1 MAKCEICS
9 KKISETFLRKILG
22 TYIKDSKGKKHVIC
36 FECQKKFPK
45 KEDLRKNFLNKFI
58 AIKRGEVIASGN
70 SIEEVNK
77 ILERKNIDPA
87 KTVIEFVPE
96 EEGIM
101 VL

>member
-1 MAKCEICS
+1 MTASTLAMELKSLEADS
-9 KKISETFLRKILG
+9 ILFQ
-22 TYIKDSKGKKHVIC
+22 D
-36 FECQKKFPK
+36 K
-45 KEDLRKNFLNKFI
+45 KEDLRKNFLNKFV

-77 ILERKNIDPA
+77 ILERENIDPS

>member
-1 MAKCEICS
+1 MIANTLAMELK
-9 KKISETFLRKILG
+9 
-22 TYIKDSKGKKHVIC
+22 C
-36 FECQKKFPK
+36 FEADSISFQNK
-45 KEDLRKNFLNKFI
+45 KEDLRKNFLNKFV

-77 ILERKNIDPA
+77 ILERKNIDPS

>member
-1 MAKCEICS
+1 MIVDTLAMELK
-9 KKISETFLRKILG
+9 
-22 TYIKDSKGKKHVIC
+22 C
-36 FECQKKFPK
+36 FESDSILFQNK
-45 KEDLRKNFLNKFI
+45 KEDLKKKFLNKFV

-77 ILERKNIDPA
+77 ILERENIEPA
-87 KTVIEFVPE
+87 KTVIEFVSE

>member
-1 MAKCEICS
+1 M
-9 KKISETFLRKILG
+9 
-22 TYIKDSKGKKHVIC
+22 
-36 FECQKKFPK
+36 
-45 KEDLRKNFLNKFI
+45 NKFV
-58 AIKRGEVIASGN
+58 AIKIGKVIASGN

-77 ILERKNIDPA
+77 LLEGKNIDPA